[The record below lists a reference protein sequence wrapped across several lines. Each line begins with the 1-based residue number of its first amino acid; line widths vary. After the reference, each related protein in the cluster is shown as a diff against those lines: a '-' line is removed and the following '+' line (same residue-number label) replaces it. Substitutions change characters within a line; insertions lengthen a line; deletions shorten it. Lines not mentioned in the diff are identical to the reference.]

1 MQGACRLADAGAPDM
16 QHPMHTFASNAE
28 LSRQLAGRIA
38 ADLAA
43 ALAQRGNAILA
54 VSGGS
59 TPRPLFEALSAQ
71 PLEWS
76 RVIVTQVDE
85 RWVGEDHVDSNARLI
100 RQHLLQN
107 SAAAAVFL
115 GMKTPDA
122 SAFAAEAAV
131 AAKLAP
137 CAAGIDV
144 VVLGMGE
151 DGHTASF
158 FPGAATL
165 ARALD
170 PVGAELC
177 VAVRPPSAPHD
188 RMTLSLATLLRA
200 RRTYLHIVGPAKLAV
215 LRRASEPGDS
225 AQLPIRA
232 LLCREPP
239 ALEIYYATEN

>member
-1 MQGACRLADAGAPDM
+1 MH
-16 QHPMHTFASNAE
+16 HPLHTFATNAE
-28 LSRQLAGRIA
+28 LSQELAGRIA
-38 ADLAA
+38 ADLAD
-43 ALAQRGNAILA
+43 ALALRRTAILA

-59 TPRPLFEALSAQ
+59 PPRPLFEALSLQ
-71 PLEWS
+71 PVEWS

-85 RWVGEDHVDSNARLI
+85 RWVEDDHVDSNARLI
-100 RQHLLQN
+100 KQYLLQN
-107 SAAAAVFL
+107 RAAAAEFL

-122 SAFAAEAAV
+122 SPFAAEAAV
-131 AAKLAP
+131 SAKLAP
-137 CAAGIDV
+137 CAEGIDV
-144 VVLGMGE
+144 VVLGMGD

-170 PVGAELC
+170 PVGTELC

-200 RRTYLHIVGPAKLAV
+200 RHVYLHIVGAAKQAV
-215 LRRASEPGDS
+215 LRRAGEPGEI

-232 LLCREPP
+232 LLRSE
-239 ALEIYYATEN
+239 ALALDIYYARKN

>member
-1 MQGACRLADAGAPDM
+1 MQRPV
-16 QHPMHTFASNAE
+16 HVFATNAE
-28 LSRQLAGRIA
+28 LSQQLALRIA

-43 ALAQRGNAILA
+43 ALVLRSTAILA

-59 TPRPLFEALSAQ
+59 TPRALFEALSLQ

-76 RVIVTQVDE
+76 RVIVTPVDE
-85 RWVGEDHVDSNARLI
+85 RWVEEDHVDSNARLI
-100 RQHLLQN
+100 KQYLLQHE
-107 SAAAAVFL
+107 AAAGQFL

-122 SAFAAEAAV
+122 SPFAAEAAV
-131 AAKLAP
+131 NAKLAP
-137 CAAGIDV
+137 CAEGIDV

-170 PVGAELC
+170 PLGTQLC
-177 VAVRPPSAPHD
+177 VAVQPPTAPHD

-200 RRTYLHIVGPAKLAV
+200 RHTYLHIVGAAKHAV
-215 LRRASEPGDS
+215 LERASEPGDV

-232 LLCREPP
+232 VLRSEAL
-239 ALEIYYATEN
+239 ALEIYYANSN

>member
-1 MQGACRLADAGAPDM
+1 MH
-16 QHPMHTFASNAE
+16 HPVHTFATNAE
-28 LSRQLAGRIA
+28 LSQELAGRIA

-43 ALAQRGNAILA
+43 ALAQRSRAILA

-59 TPRPLFEALSAQ
+59 TPKPLFEALSLQ
-71 PLEWS
+71 PVAWS

-85 RWVGEDHVDSNARLI
+85 RWVEDDHVDSNARLI
-100 RQHLLQN
+100 KQYLLQN
-107 SAAAAVFL
+107 RAAAAEFL

-122 SAFAAEAAV
+122 SPFAAEAAV
-131 AAKLAP
+131 SAKLAP
-137 CAAGIDV
+137 CAEGIDV
-144 VVLGMGE
+144 VVLGMGD

-170 PVGAELC
+170 PVGTELC

-200 RRTYLHIVGPAKLAV
+200 RHAYLHIVGAAKQAV
-215 LRRASEPGDS
+215 LNRANGPGEI

-232 LLCREPP
+232 LLRSEAP
-239 ALEIYYATEN
+239 ALEIYCANGN

>member
-1 MQGACRLADAGAPDM
+1 MVDACERTLNM
-16 QHPMHTFASNAE
+16 HHPIHTFATNAE
-28 LSRQLAGRIA
+28 LSQQLAGRIA

-43 ALAQRGNAILA
+43 TLALRGRAVLA

-59 TPRPLFEALSAQ
+59 TPRPLFAALSVQ

-85 RWVGEDHVDSNARLI
+85 RWVEEDHVDSNARLI
-100 RQHLLQN
+100 RQYLLQN
-107 SAAAAVFL
+107 SAGAAEFL
-115 GMKTPDA
+115 SMKTPDA
-122 SAFAAEAAV
+122 SPFAAEAAV
-131 AAKLAP
+131 SAKLAP

-144 VVLGMGE
+144 AVLGMGE

-170 PVGAELC
+170 PVGTALC
-177 VAVRPPSAPHD
+177 VAVRPPAAPHD

-200 RRTYLHIVGPAKLAV
+200 RHAYLHIVGAAKHAV
-215 LRRASEPGDS
+215 LMHASEPGEV

-232 LLCREPP
+232 LLRSESL
-239 ALEIYYATEN
+239 ALDIFYAIGN